1 MLTSGTEFKNA
12 ALRMRVQQ
20 KCTPA
25 TTAGLVLNGAVNTT
39 HAGTGEVFR
48 KASIFLSLWK
58 VLSPKAVL
66 CLKARKLTSC
76 CHEEVLNEQDGI
88 TRLLLV
94 CIGMIFIK

>member
-39 HAGTGEVFR
+39 HAGTGEKCSGKQAFSFPFG
-48 KASIFLSLWK
+48 KCFLQK
-58 VLSPKAVL
+58 QCFA
-66 CLKARKLTSC
+66 LKP
-76 CHEEVLNEQDGI
+76 EN
-88 TRLLLV
+88 
-94 CIGMIFIK
+94 